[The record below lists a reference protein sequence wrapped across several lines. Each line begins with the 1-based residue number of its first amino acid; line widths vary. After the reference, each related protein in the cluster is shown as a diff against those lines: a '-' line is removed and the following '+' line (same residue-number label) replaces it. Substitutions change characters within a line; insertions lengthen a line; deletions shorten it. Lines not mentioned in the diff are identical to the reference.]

1 MVRTTAERKGFQLQ
15 HGIDFSLPPSHDLLL
30 LLLLLLFTEAICNL
44 LRPLLESYS
53 YTSFS
58 SSPAACPPDLLVANP
73 YFHILILALNPI
85 SPTSKSIAR
94 PSLLLQDPSLLLQ
107 SPYLLLHRARSLPTI
122 NPAGALQYPVDFSCI
137 SSGIVRYLD
146 LDSWRMFIS
155 ISLQTSQIQTNTQQ
169 QKNSQFCRSSRI
181 RFLQTFKFSSTP

>member
-1 MVRTTAERKGFQLQ
+1 MVRTTAERKGFLLQ

-30 LLLLLLFTEAICNL
+30 LLFTEAICSL
-44 LRPLLESYS
+44 LRPLLEFY
-53 YTSFS
+53 YYPSFS

-107 SPYLLLHRARSLPTI
+107 GPSLLLQGPFLLLHRASELSTI
-122 NPAGALQYPVDFSCI
+122 KSCSC
-137 SSGIVRYLD
+137 SSVP
-146 LDSWRMFIS
+146 S
-155 ISLQTSQIQTNTQQ
+155 
-169 QKNSQFCRSSRI
+169 
-181 RFLQTFKFSSTP
+181 